1 MHELAI
7 IGNVVDAVTHRVGD
21 AKVVRVQ
28 LEIGKFSGVVP
39 DALRFCFDVSTAG
52 TTLAGAALEIIEVP
66 GRGQEFKIK
75 EVEIASNL

>member
-7 IGNVVDAVTHRVGD
+7 IGNVVNAVTNRVGD
-21 AKVVRVQ
+21 AKVIRVQ
-28 LEIGKFSGVVP
+28 LEIGKLSGVVP

-52 TTLAGAALEIIEVP
+52 TTLAGAALEIIEIP
-66 GRGQEFKIK
+66 GRGQEFKIR